1 MPYKIAPANPK
12 RMRSIPKKQE
22 KIEKQD
28 FFLIPD
34 SQGGYERQRKKKSW
48 KQLFGLE

>member
-1 MPYKIAPANPK
+1 MPYKIPSKRTDRHPAVGQTNK
-12 RMRSIPKKQE
+12 L
-22 KIEKQD
+22 EKQD

-34 SQGGYERQRKKKSW
+34 GKGGYKRQRKKKSW